1 MNTKAEQPTVL
12 LTGAGSQLGVFLI
25 PRLLAAGFRVIAL
38 SRQASGDSAGPD
50 ERLVW
55 QHPGSFGI
63 GTAVGESGLQGQVAM
78 LISCGPIE
86 VATKAVGLCPRLQ
99 RVVVFSTSSV
109 FSKASSPD
117 GSENRQIAGI
127 LAHEKQLK
135 ALCSDRGL
143 ALAVF
148 RPTLIYG
155 CGLDRNISLLA
166 SWIRRMGWLPLAG
179 QAAGLRQPVHADDL
193 AGLAVNALLDDEPLS
208 LDCPACG
215 GSTLTYRQMVEL
227 IFDALDKP
235 RRIFSLPPC
244 LMVAAVRLLGLL
256 PHWRGVNRQMV
267 RRQNID
273 LVFDD
278 SALKDCLEYQPRPF
292 KPLSGDFEIPSELE
306 KYRLPR

>member
-1 MNTKAEQPTVL
+1 MRQSTVL
-12 LTGAGSQLGVFLI
+12 LTGASSQLGVFLI

-38 SRQASGDSAGPD
+38 SRQASGDSASPD
-50 ERLVW
+50 ERLLW
-55 QHPGSFGI
+55 KHPDSFGI
-63 GTAVGESGLQGQVAM
+63 GTAAGESGLQGQVGM
-78 LISCGPIE
+78 LISCGPID
-86 VATKAVGLCPRLQ
+86 VATQAVVLCPRLE

-117 GSENRQIAGI
+117 ESENRQIADI
-127 LAHEKQLK
+127 LAHETQLK

-166 SWIRRMGWLPLAG
+166 AWIRRLGWLPLAG
-179 QAAGLRQPVHADDL
+179 RASGLRQPVHADDL
-193 AGLAVNALLDDEPLS
+193 ARLAVNALMADKPLNLDS
-208 LDCPACG
+208 PACG
-215 GSTLTYRQMVEL
+215 GSTLTYRQMAEL

-235 RRIFSLPPC
+235 RRIFSVPPG
-244 LMVAAVRLLGLL
+244 LMVAMVSLVRLLPRL
-256 PHWRGVNRQMV
+256 HEVNTQMV

-278 SALKDCLEYQPRPF
+278 SALKEYLDYQPRPF
-292 KPLSGDFEIPSELE
+292 KPTAGDFEIPTELE
-306 KYRLPR
+306 KYKPGLVN

>member
-1 MNTKAEQPTVL
+1 MNVRQSTVL
-12 LTGAGSQLGVFLI
+12 LTGASSQLGVFLV

-50 ERLVW
+50 EHLVW
-55 QHPGSFGI
+55 KHPGSFGI
-63 GTAVGESGLQGQVAM
+63 GASVGDSGLQGQVAM
-78 LISCGPIE
+78 LISCGPIKI
-86 VATKAVGLCPRLQ
+86 ATQAVVLCPRLE

-117 GSENRQIAGI
+117 DSENKQIANI
-127 LAHEKQLK
+127 LADEMQLNV
-135 ALCSDRGL
+135 LCSERGL

-166 SWIRRMGWLPLAG
+166 AWIRRLGWLPLAG

-193 AGLAVNALLDDEPLS
+193 AGLAVNVLMADKPVNLDS
-208 LDCPACG
+208 PACG
-215 GSTLTYRQMVEL
+215 GSTLTYRQMAEL

-235 RRIFSLPPC
+235 RRIFSLPPR
-244 LMVAAVRLLGLL
+244 LVAALVSLARLL
-256 PHWRGVNRQMV
+256 PRWRGVNTQMV
-267 RRQNID
+267 RRQNTD

-278 SALKDCLEYQPRPF
+278 SVLKECLEYQPRPF
-292 KPLSGDFEIPSELE
+292 RPSAEDFEIPSELE
-306 KYRLPR
+306 QYRLPR